1 MLRLAGSGALPQPS
15 HPFPAMSVAP
25 MQTLTVDLGDRSY
38 PILIGPGLL
47 RQPEAWRSC
56 IPGRQVLVVSNE
68 TVAPLYL
75 EATLRALAGL
85 QVETVVLPDGE
96 LQVLLG
102 SGGAIWVEAI
112 AAEASPQFAE
122 WRDAWREFLARL
134 NRYRNLLQRQFEVPL
149 FFVGPNW
156 MPPLRPIRGASD
168 ASAGP
173 ASRSSVA
180 ERILPAQAM
189 LKARVITAIFLLAGL
204 LCALFL
210 LPSWGWLAFVS
221 VICATAAH
229 EWGGIVGYKG
239 ARSWIYAVLLG
250 ALCLSFG
257 LVAGLHRD
265 DTVAPFNL
273 VPAYGLSALFW
284 VLCVPFWLRSRWALP
299 GAGAAALVGFVLLI
313 PPSLA
318 MIHLR
323 LLSPW
328 LLLGV
333 MASVW
338 IADIAAYFTE
348 IGRASCRERVSSP
361 V

>member
-1 MLRLAGSGALPQPS
+1 M
-15 HPFPAMSVAP
+15 
-25 MQTLTVDLGDRSY
+25 
-38 PILIGPGLL
+38 
-47 RQPEAWRSC
+47 
-56 IPGRQVLVVSNE
+56 
-68 TVAPLYL
+68 
-75 EATLRALAGL
+75 
-85 QVETVVLPDGE
+85 
-96 LQVLLG
+96 
-102 SGGAIWVEAI
+102 
-112 AAEASPQFAE
+112 
-122 WRDAWREFLARL
+122 
-134 NRYRNLLQRQFEVPL
+134 
-149 FFVGPNW
+149 
-156 MPPLRPIRGASD
+156 
-168 ASAGP
+168 
-173 ASRSSVA
+173 A

-239 ARSWIYAVLLG
+239 ARRWIYAVLLG

-284 VLCVPFWLRSRWALP
+284 VLCVPSWLRSRWALP

-338 IADIAAYFTE
+338 IADIAAYFT
-348 IGRASCRERVSSP
+348 GRAFGRRKLAPAISP
-361 V
+361 GKSWEGAYGAVAGVVIYGLICLSYFLPHGLAIGQLVFAAVGLVAFTAISIIGDLFESMLKRQAGVKDSGTLLPGHGGVLDRIDSLTSTLPLAGLLALWFAR